1 MYKYFIQLENI
12 VDEGP
17 IAVQQSAYF
26 ETRAQAHA
34 YGLLTCFVAEGY
46 RLTLM
51 RRWQN
56 KDGTY
61 KDAEFVCYER
71 N

>member
-1 MYKYFIQLENI
+1 MYKYFIQLENV

-26 ETRAQAHA
+26 DTPAQAHA
-34 YGLLTCFVAEGY
+34 YSLLICFVAEGY
-46 RLTLM
+46 KLTMM
-51 RRWQN
+51 RRWRN
-56 KDGTY
+56 KNGTY
-61 KDAEFVCYER
+61 KDAEFVCRER